1 MDIQNFTTPTCALS
15 RGNGGEIV
23 NFSETLQ
30 KMMQTKGVIRYRLA
44 KDLGISQSTVT
55 NWLEGRTPHP
65 FMMDKVYAYFG
76 RSTFDANDE
85 RAKHRRPQT

>member
-1 MDIQNFTTPTCALS
+1 MSIP
-15 RGNGGEIV
+15 NGGEIV

-30 KMMQTKGVIRYRLA
+30 KMMQTKGVTRYRLA

-85 RAKHRRPQT
+85 RSKHRRPQT